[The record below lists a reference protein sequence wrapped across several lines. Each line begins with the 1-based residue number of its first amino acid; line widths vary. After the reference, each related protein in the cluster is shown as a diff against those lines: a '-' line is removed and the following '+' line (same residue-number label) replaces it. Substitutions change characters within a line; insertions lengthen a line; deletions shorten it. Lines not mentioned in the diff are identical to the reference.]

1 MNSGN
6 PTKCLKISR
15 KALKIR
21 QVFDIIG
28 YRDDEKRDIK
38 WREKSIVAQS
48 DLEK

>member
-1 MNSGN
+1 MF
-6 PTKCLKISR
+6 KISQ
-15 KALKIR
+15 KELKIR